1 MQKKKTSLFVKVII
15 IIIIFCVFT
24 GIVNIFKLDNTAQTA
39 TQKSILALDLKGIL
53 VDKHKFL
60 KDLRKYSQDDKIKG
74 ILIRLDSPGGSVA
87 TSQEIYQEFKRIHT
101 VLKKPIVVSVGA
113 MMTSGALYVAAGAS
127 NILVNSGTL
136 AGSIGVIFPLMNLER
151 LYDWAKVEPYSIK
164 TGEFKDSGTKF
175 RPMTSKERVLFQ
187 DLANELLDQFKSA
200 IMEGRKIS
208 EEDLELYTDARIFTG
223 DVAVSVGFADSIG
236 TYSDAIELIGTLSGL
251 GKKPKLFTPQPSY
264 FDMLNRL
271 GLGNSLREK
280 MQMSVFLKEKTSFLS
295 LLGFYSG
302 FQPLYIFPPA
312 IGM

>member
-1 MQKKKTSLFVKVII
+1 MQKKKTNFFVKVII
-15 IIIIFCVFT
+15 IIIVFCAIT
-24 GIVNIFKLDNTAQTA
+24 GIFNLFRIDSSGKTA

-53 VDKHKFL
+53 IDKHKFL
-60 KDLRKYSQDDKIKG
+60 KDLRRYSQDDNIKG

-101 VLKKPIVVSVGA
+101 VLKKPIVVSAGS

-127 NILVNSGTL
+127 NVLVNSGTL
-136 AGSIGVIFPLMNLER
+136 AGSIGVIFPLMNMER

-200 IMEGRKIS
+200 IMEGRKIN
-208 EEDLELYTDARIFTG
+208 EEDLELYTDARVFTG

-236 TYSDAIELIGTLSGL
+236 TYSDAIKLIGSLSGL
-251 GKKPKLFTPQPSY
+251 GEKPKLFTPQPSY
-264 FDMLNRL
+264 FDLLSRL
-271 GLGNSLREK
+271 GDSVSGK
-280 MQMSVFLKEKTSFLS
+280 AQMSVFLKEKTSFLS

-302 FQPLYIFPPA
+302 SLPLYIFPPA